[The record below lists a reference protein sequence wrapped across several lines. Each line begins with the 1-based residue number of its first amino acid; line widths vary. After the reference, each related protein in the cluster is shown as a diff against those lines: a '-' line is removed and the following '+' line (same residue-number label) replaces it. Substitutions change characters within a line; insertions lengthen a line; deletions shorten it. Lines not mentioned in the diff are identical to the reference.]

1 MKMTKLWGGPDC
13 LKQTLHAML
22 RVCKITILRQIF
34 VELLV
39 GWEVFKMFA
48 ADRIKALVM
57 SGS

>member
-1 MKMTKLWGGPDC
+1 M
-13 LKQTLHAML
+13 KQTLHAML
-22 RVCKITILRQIF
+22 RVCKITIPRQIF

>member
-1 MKMTKLWGGPDC
+1 

-22 RVCKITILRQIF
+22 RVCKITILSQIF